1 MTTIKPIKTEE
12 EYNLALKQMASVFH
26 AKKNTPEGDTLE
38 VLALLIG
45 DYEAKQYP
53 IRQLTAIEAL
63 KAEMEEQGLTQSGLA
78 ERFGMSKGA
87 ISEIINGKK
96 QMSVRFMK
104 FLHKDLGIPA
114 DVLLA

>member
-1 MTTIKPIKTEE
+1 METIRPIKTELDYE
-12 EYNLALKQMASVFH
+12 LALKQMASIFH
-26 AKKNTPEGDTLE
+26 ATKNTPDGDKLE
-38 VLALLIG
+38 ILALLIA
-45 DYEAKQYP
+45 DYEARQYP
-53 IRQLTAIEAL
+53 IRKLSPIEAL
-63 KAEMEEQGLTQSGLA
+63 KAEMEEQGLTQSNLA

-114 DVLLA
+114 DILLA